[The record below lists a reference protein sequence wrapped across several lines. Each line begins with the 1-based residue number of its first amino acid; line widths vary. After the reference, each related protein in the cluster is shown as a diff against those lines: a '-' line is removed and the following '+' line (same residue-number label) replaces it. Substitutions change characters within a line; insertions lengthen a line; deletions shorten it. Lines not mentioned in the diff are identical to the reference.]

1 MPSVRIKENEYFDAA
16 LRRFKRACEKAGVLT
31 ELRRREFYEKPTQ
44 ERKRKK
50 AAEDSITEDM
60 KSAMKAGDKDRLK
73 VVRLI
78 LAAIKQVE
86 VDSRTELDDTAVLGV
101 LDKMVKQRRD
111 SVEQF
116 TKGGRE
122 DLAAIERAEIEV
134 LESYLPAKMD
144 DAELDALIDEVI
156 AATGAE
162 SIRDMGKVMGAIKAK
177 AAGRADMGSVGSRV
191 KARLGT

>member
-1 MPSVRIKENEYFDAA
+1 MSLKD
-16 LRRFKRACEKAGVLT
+16 T
-31 ELRRREFYEKPTQ
+31 
-44 ERKRKK
+44 
-50 AAEDSITEDM
+50 ITEDM

-73 VVRLI
+73 IVRLI
-78 LAAIKQVE
+78 RAAIKQVE
-86 VDSRTELDDTAVLGV
+86 VDSRKELDDAAVLGV

-116 TKGGRE
+116 TKGGRD

-156 AATGAE
+156 ATTGAE
-162 SIRDMGKVMGAIKAK
+162 SIRDMGKVMGEIKSR
-177 AAGRADMGSVGSRV
+177 AAGRADMGAVGSRV
-191 KARLGT
+191 KARLGA